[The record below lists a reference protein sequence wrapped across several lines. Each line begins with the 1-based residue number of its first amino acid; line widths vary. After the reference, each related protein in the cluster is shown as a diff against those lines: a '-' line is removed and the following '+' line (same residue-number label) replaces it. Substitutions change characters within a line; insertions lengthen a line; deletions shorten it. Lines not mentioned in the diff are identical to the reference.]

1 MGKVLPTFDL
11 GWPGAISR
19 SVDDIVVSLKNAGNT
34 PIRFGA
40 PVFLDAS
47 GAGVS
52 AFVTGMNPGE
62 TRTFEQ
68 FVGFAVRDPGKTPDT
83 YPQGQDMQTDT
94 GYQEGQWNPGE
105 VVEVLVRGSIS
116 LRAIAGFQPGGKVY
130 IRKLDGS
137 LVAGAGAEGTTL
149 LLQNVRCKNP
159 QQGNGTCSEFVVTNR
174 NVQ

>member
-19 SVDDIVVSLKNAGNT
+19 SVDDVVVSLKNAGSD
-34 PIRFGA
+34 PIHFGD
-40 PVFLDAS
+40 PVFLAAS
-47 GAGVS
+47 GGGVTAYVS
-52 AFVTGMNPGE
+52 GGSD

-83 YPQGQDMQTDT
+83 YPQEQDMQTDT

-149 LLQNVRCKNP
+149 LLENVRCKNP
-159 QQGNGTCSEFVVTNR
+159 QQGNGTCSEFVVTAR